1 MAQKLAVLCAILVGA
16 RAMRLPTRRRVVLG
30 GGAAAAAAAAAAAV
44 PARAAELPTGGRDLF
59 DLVAAAR
66 RQLDDVPALIEAG
79 KWDSVRAILIQPP
92 IADVWGKNA
101 KPLLKKYAEA
111 VGNADGD
118 ELAVLEARR
127 AASRRAA
134 RAERATR
141 AGARGRRLPPAV
153 PRHGARAAPALPRAR
168 ASSRPAQAV
177 YNNVFS
183 PVGGDMKVNAKPE
196 LVKQYY
202 EMPMQEF
209 RASAK
214 ALDALVKLGSGLKY

>member
-30 GGAAAAAAAAAAAV
+30 GG
-44 PARAAELPTGGRDLF
+44 AAELPTGGRDLF

-127 AASRRAA
+127 AASLRAA

-153 PRHGARAAPALPRAR
+153 PRHGARAAPALPRVR
-168 ASSRPAQAV
+168 AWSRPAQAV

>member
-30 GGAAAAAAAAAAAV
+30 GGAAAAAAAAAV

-101 KPLLKKYAEA
+101 KPLLKRYAEA

-127 AASRRAA
+127 AASRHAA
-134 RAERATR
+134 FAERATR

-153 PRHGARAAPALPRAR
+153 PRHGARAAPALPRVR
-168 ASSRPAQAV
+168 ASSCPAQAV

>member
-1 MAQKLAVLCAILVGA
+1 
-16 RAMRLPTRRRVVLG
+16 MRLPTRRRVVLG
-30 GGAAAAAAAAAAAV
+30 GGAAARRRAV

-59 DLVAAAR
+59 NLVAAAR

-101 KPLLKKYAEA
+101 KPLLKRYAEA

-118 ELAVLEARR
+118 ELA
-127 AASRRAA
+127 
-134 RAERATR
+134 
-141 AGARGRRLPPAV
+141 
-153 PRHGARAAPALPRAR
+153 
-168 ASSRPAQAV
+168 AV

>member
-30 GGAAAAAAAAAAAV
+30 GGAAAAAAAAAV
-44 PARAAELPTGGRDLF
+44 PARAAELPTGGKDLF
-59 DLVAAAR
+59 NLVAAAR

-101 KPLLKKYAEA
+101 KPLLKRYAEA

-134 RAERATR
+134 
-141 AGARGRRLPPAV
+141 
-153 PRHGARAAPALPRAR
+153 
-168 ASSRPAQAV
+168 
-177 YNNVFS
+177 
-183 PVGGDMKVNAKPE
+183 
-196 LVKQYY
+196 
-202 EMPMQEF
+202 
-209 RASAK
+209 
-214 ALDALVKLGSGLKY
+214 

>member
-1 MAQKLAVLCAILVGA
+1 MAQKLAVLCAIL
-16 RAMRLPTRRRVVLG
+16 
-30 GGAAAAAAAAAAAV
+30 
-44 PARAAELPTGGRDLF
+44 
-59 DLVAAAR
+59 
-66 RQLDDVPALIEAG
+66 LDDVPALIEAG

-101 KPLLKKYAEA
+101 KPLLKRYAEA

-118 ELAVLEARR
+118 ELA
-127 AASRRAA
+127 
-134 RAERATR
+134 
-141 AGARGRRLPPAV
+141 
-153 PRHGARAAPALPRAR
+153 
-168 ASSRPAQAV
+168 AV

-209 RASAK
+209 GVGEGPRA
-214 ALDALVKLGSGLKY
+214 VKLGAG